1 MSAPLFEFRAFGA
14 DVAVLRFY
22 PVHGKR
28 LLDLLV
34 LIALAPVALPL
45 ILLILGATALEGG
58 QPLYSQMR
66 VGQGGR
72 LFRCWK
78 VRTMV
83 KDADRVLAEVLQ
95 TEPALAAEW
104 RRNQKLA
111 RDPRITRLGA
121 VLRRTSLDELP
132 QLWNVLAGHMS
143 LVGPRPFTPEQQEM
157 YSASATDTAYY
168 RLLPGITGLW
178 QVSRRNL
185 GSFGERAHYDSRYHA
200 SLGLIT
206 DLRILWNTAF
216 VVLRATG
223 L

>member
-1 MSAPLFEFRAFGA
+1 MSAPLFEFRAEG
-14 DVAVLRFY
+14 VRVSVPPFY
-22 PVHGKR
+22 PTHGKR
-28 LLDLLV
+28 LLDLV
-34 LIALAPVALPL
+34 IVALLLPVALPL
-45 ILLILGATALEGG
+45 IGLILAATALEGG
-58 QPLYSQMR
+58 RPLYCQLR

-83 KDADRVLAEVLQ
+83 VDAEGALAVILRDD
-95 TEPALAAEW
+95 PAMAAEW
-104 RRNQKLA
+104 CSNQKLA
-111 RDPRITRLGA
+111 HDPRITRLGA
-121 VLRRTSLDELP
+121 FLRRSSLDELP

-143 LVGPRPFTPEQQEM
+143 LVGPRPFTPEQQAI
-157 YSASATDTAYY
+157 YHSGCPDAAYY

-185 GSFGERAHYDSRYHA
+185 GSFAERAHYDTQYCSR
-200 SLGLIT
+200 LGLMT
-206 DLRILWNTAF
+206 DLRILWDTVF

>member
-14 DVAVLRFY
+14 EVSARRFY

-28 LLDLLV
+28 LLDLLL

-45 ILLILGATALEGG
+45 IMLILMTTALEGG
-58 QPLYSQMR
+58 RPLYSQLR

-78 VRTMV
+78 VRTMIG
-83 KDADRVLAEVLQ
+83 DADKVLANILQ
-95 TEPALAAEW
+95 RDAALAAEW
-104 RRNQKLA
+104 RQNQKLA

-121 VLRRTSLDELP
+121 LLRRTSLDELP
-132 QLWNVLAGHMS
+132 QLWNVLVGDMS
-143 LVGPRPFTPEQQEM
+143 LVGPRPFTPGQQEM
-157 YSASATDTAYY
+157 YQASATDTAYY
-168 RLLPGITGLW
+168 CLLPGITGLW

-185 GSFGERAHYDSRYHA
+185 GSFGERAHYDSRYQA
-200 SLGLIT
+200 DLGLLT

-216 VVLRATG
+216 VMLRATG

>member
-14 DVAVLRFY
+14 EVSVRRFY

-45 ILLILGATALEGG
+45 TVLILVVTALEGG
-58 QPLYSQMR
+58 QPLYSQLR

-83 KDADRVLAEVLQ
+83 RDADRVLAEILQ
-95 TEPALAAEW
+95 QDGALAREW
-104 RRNQKLA
+104 HRNQKLA
-111 RDPRITRLGA
+111 RDPRITRFGA
-121 VLRRTSLDELP
+121 LLRRSSLDELP

-157 YSASATDTAYY
+157 YQAGAPDTAYY

-200 SLGLIT
+200 DLGLLT